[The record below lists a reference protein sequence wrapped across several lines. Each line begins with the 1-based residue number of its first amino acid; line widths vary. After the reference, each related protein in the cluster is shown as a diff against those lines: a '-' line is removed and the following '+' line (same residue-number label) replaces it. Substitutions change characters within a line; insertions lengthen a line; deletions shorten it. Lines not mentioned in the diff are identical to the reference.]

1 MAQYDALAEKFK
13 ALEPVLNELARR
25 RWAATEAL
33 AIGRGGIS
41 AVALATGL
49 SRKTIRAGIREM
61 HGEAPSEAAPAMER
75 LRRAGA
81 GRKRRVERDPTLL
94 RDLEALVESTTCGDP
109 QSPLR
114 WTCKSVRR
122 LATELQAQ
130 GHRVSP
136 QLVSEL
142 LRGADY
148 SLQGTRKTRE
158 GGRHPDRDAQFEH
171 IATLVRDFHKRGQ
184 PVISVD
190 TKKKELVGDDKNAGR
205 EWHPKGQPPEVRV
218 YDFIDPKHGKVT
230 PYGVYDVGA
239 NVGWVSVG
247 IDHDTP
253 AFAVATIRAWWLQ
266 MGSSMYPQAKQL
278 LITADSGG
286 SHSARARLWK
296 RELQR
301 FSEDTGLRVCVSHF
315 PPGTSKWN
323 KIEHRMFCH
332 ITANWR
338 GKPLES
344 REVVVS
350 LIGGTSTSTGLRIR
364 AALDRGQYPT
374 GVKVSKAEMEEIRL
388 KRSDFHGDWNYT
400 ILSHQQRKAT
410 RRANA

>member
-1 MAQYDALAEKFK
+1 
-13 ALEPVLNELARR
+13 
-25 RWAATEAL
+25 
-33 AIGRGGIS
+33 
-41 AVALATGL
+41 
-49 SRKTIRAGIREM
+49 
-61 HGEAPSEAAPAMER
+61 
-75 LRRAGA
+75 
-81 GRKRRVERDPTLL
+81 
-94 RDLEALVESTTCGDP
+94 
-109 QSPLR
+109 
-114 WTCKSVRR
+114 
-122 LATELQAQ
+122 
-130 GHRVSP
+130 
-136 QLVSEL
+136 
-142 LRGADY
+142 
-148 SLQGTRKTRE
+148 
-158 GGRHPDRDAQFEH
+158 
-171 IATLVRDFHKRGQ
+171 VRDFHKRGQ

-190 TKKKELVGDDKNAGR
+190 TKKKELVGDYKNAGR

-230 PYGVYDVGA
+230 PYGVYAVGA

-266 MGSSMYPQAKQL
+266 MGSSMYPKAKEL

-286 SHSARARLWK
+286 SNSARARLWK

-301 FSEDTGLRVCVSHF
+301 FSDDTGLRVCVSHF

-400 ILSHQQRKAT
+400 ILSHQQRNAA

>member
-13 ALEPVLNELARR
+13 ALEPVLTELARR

-61 HGEAPSEAAPAMER
+61 PGEAPSEAAPAMER

-81 GRKRRVERDPTLL
+81 GRQRRVERDPTLL

-142 LRGADY
+142 LRGADDR
-148 SLQGTRKTRE
+148 LQGTRKTRE

-205 EWHPKGQPPEVRV
+205 EWHPKGQPPDVRV
-218 YDFIDPKHGKVT
+218 DDFIDPKQGKVT
-230 PYGVYDVGA
+230 PDGVYAVGA

-266 MGSSMYPQAKQL
+266 MGSSMYPKAKEL

-286 SHSARARLWK
+286 SNSARARLWK

-301 FSEDTGLRVCVSHF
+301 FSDDTGLRVCVSHF
-315 PPGTSKWN
+315 PPGTSKWH

-388 KRSDFHGDWNYT
+388 KRADFHGDWNYT
-400 ILSHQQRKAT
+400 ILAHQQRKAAP
-410 RRANA
+410 RAHA

>member
-1 MAQYDALAEKFK
+1 MAQYNALAEKFK

-61 HGEAPSEAAPAMER
+61 QGEAPSEAAPAMER

-94 RDLEALVESTTCGDP
+94 RDLEALVESTTRGDP

-158 GGRHPDRDAQFEH
+158 GGRHR
-171 IATLVRDFHKRGQ
+171 T
-184 PVISVD
+184 
-190 TKKKELVGDDKNAGR
+190 
-205 EWHPKGQPPEVRV
+205 
-218 YDFIDPKHGKVT
+218 VT
-230 PYGVYDVGA
+230 P
-239 NVGWVSVG
+239 NSN
-247 IDHDTP
+247 
-253 AFAVATIRAWWLQ
+253 
-266 MGSSMYPQAKQL
+266 
-278 LITADSGG
+278 
-286 SHSARARLWK
+286 
-296 RELQR
+296 
-301 FSEDTGLRVCVSHF
+301 
-315 PPGTSKWN
+315 TSQPS
-323 KIEHRMFCH
+323 C
-332 ITANWR
+332 
-338 GKPLES
+338 
-344 REVVVS
+344 
-350 LIGGTSTSTGLRIR
+350 GTSTR
-364 AALDRGQYPT
+364 AASR
-374 GVKVSKAEMEEIRL
+374 
-388 KRSDFHGDWNYT
+388 
-400 ILSHQQRKAT
+400 
-410 RRANA
+410 

>member
-1 MAQYDALAEKFK
+1 MAQCDALAEKFK

-75 LRRAGA
+75 LRRAGG

-94 RDLEALVESTTCGDP
+94 RDLEALVESTTRGDP

-158 GGRHPDRDAQFEH
+158 GGRHPDRDAQFAH

-190 TKKKELVGDDKNAGR
+190 TKKKELVGDYKNAGR

-218 YDFIDPKHGKVT
+218 HDFIDPKHGKVT

-266 MGSSMYPQAKQL
+266 MGSSMYPKATEL

-301 FSEDTGLRVCVSHF
+301 FSDDTGLRVCVSHF
-315 PPGTSKWN
+315 PPGTSKWH
-323 KIEHRMFCH
+323 KIEHRLFCH

-350 LIGGTSTSTGLRIR
+350 LIGGTSTSTGLQIR

-374 GVKVSKAEMEEIRL
+374 GVKVSKGEMEEIRL

-400 ILSHQQRKAT
+400 ILSHQQRKAA

>member
-1 MAQYDALAEKFK
+1 MAQYDALAEQFK

-33 AIGRGGIS
+33 AIGRGGIR

-49 SRKTIRAGIREM
+49 SRQTIRAGIREM
-61 HGEAPSEAAPAMER
+61 HGEAPSAAAPAMER

-94 RDLEALVESTTCGDP
+94 RDLEALVESTTRGDP

-158 GGRHPDRDAQFEH
+158 GGRHPDRAAQFAH

-205 EWHPKGQPPEVRV
+205 AWHPTGQPPDVRV
-218 YDFIDPKHGKVT
+218 DDFIDPKHGKVT

-266 MGSSMYPQAKQL
+266 MGSSMYPKAKAL

-286 SHSARARLWK
+286 RNSARARLWK
-296 RELQR
+296 RALQR
-301 FSEDTGLRVCVSHF
+301 FSDDTGRRVCVSHF

-323 KIEHRMFCH
+323 TIEHRMFCH

-388 KRSDFHGDWNYT
+388 KRSDFHGDGNYT
-400 ILSHQQRKAT
+400 ILSHQQRKAA

>member
-1 MAQYDALAEKFK
+1 MAQCDALAEKFK
-13 ALEPVLNELARR
+13 ALEPVLHELARR

-75 LRRAGA
+75 LRRAGG

-94 RDLEALVESTTCGDP
+94 RDLEALVESTTRGDP

-158 GGRHPDRDAQFEH
+158 GGRHPDRDAPFAH
-171 IATLVRDFHKRGQ
+171 IATLVRDFHTRGQ

-218 YDFIDPKHGKVT
+218 HDFIDPKHGKVT

-266 MGSSMYPQAKQL
+266 MGSSMYPKAKEL

-301 FSEDTGLRVCVSHF
+301 FSDDTGLRVCVSHF
-315 PPGTSKWN
+315 PPGTSKWH

-350 LIGGTSTSTGLRIR
+350 LIGGTSTSTGLQIR

-374 GVKVSKAEMEEIRL
+374 GVKVSKGEMEEIRL

-400 ILSHQQRKAT
+400 ILSHQQRKAA